1 MNKLFL
7 IGNLT
12 KAPEGGKVN
21 DKTFAKLNIAINSY
35 KQGEEKHVEYFNVSA
50 YGIQAENC
58 LKWLE
63 KGSKVAIVA
72 QLRNRTY
79 DDKDGIKRYV
89 IDIIA
94 NEVEFMSRK
103 QGNEG
108 SSAELEPID
117 EKDLPF

>member
-12 KAPEGGKVN
+12 KAPEGGKAN
-21 DKTFAKLNIAINSY
+21 DKTYAKLNIAINSY
-35 KQGEEKHVEYFNVSA
+35 KQGEERHVEYFNVSV
-50 YGIQAENC
+50 YGVQAENC

-89 IDIIA
+89 VDIIA
-94 NEVEFMSRK
+94 NEVEFMSKK